1 MTEAYPLQ
9 WPPAWPR
16 SDEQTRSRFGKW
28 NAPVSVARGVAD
40 VMHELKLLEAS
51 GIVISTNI
59 PVGKQGMPLSDKRE
73 PQDPGVAVYFIREGK
88 SQCIPCDKW
97 GRVGDNL
104 RAIAKT
110 IEALR
115 GIERWGAKNM
125 VDAAFQGFKA
135 LPSPEM
141 VMAMPQLRSWHV
153 VLGVSPEAP
162 PEVRK
167 AAYRALARM
176 YHPDQGGTRQAW
188 DELQRAAKEAGVQ
201 EERSH
206 D

>member
-16 SDEQTRSRFGKW
+16 ADEHERSRFGKW
-28 NAPVSVARGVAD
+28 NNPVSVARGVAD
-40 VMHELKLLEAS
+40 VMYELKLLGAS
-51 GIVISTNI
+51 SIVISTNV
-59 PVGKQGMPLSDKRE
+59 PVGKGGLPLSDKRE
-73 PQDPGVAVYFIREGK
+73 PQDPGVAVYFLREGK

-97 GRVGDNL
+97 SRVGDNL
-104 RAIAKT
+104 RAVAKT

-141 VMAMPQLRSWHV
+141 VLAMPQARSWHA
-153 VLGVSPEAP
+153 VLGVSSDSPI
-162 PEVRK
+162 EVRR
-167 AAYRALARM
+167 AAYRALAKTR
-176 YHPDQGGTRQAW
+176 HPDVSKDRAAW
-188 DELQRAAKEAGVQ
+188 DELQRAAEQAGIKEAH
-201 EERSH
+201 H